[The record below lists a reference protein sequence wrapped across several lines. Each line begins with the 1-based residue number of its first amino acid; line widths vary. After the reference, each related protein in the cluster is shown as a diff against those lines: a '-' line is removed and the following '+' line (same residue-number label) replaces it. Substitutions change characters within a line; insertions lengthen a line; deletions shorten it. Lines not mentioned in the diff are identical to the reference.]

1 VIARALRWRALPSET
16 PHRPIWTDRWAVA
29 LALAAVALDVAL
41 ALVLWQR
48 YDLLPELIAIHYN
61 AFGEVDLIGGKS
73 EIFKLPLI
81 GAVVWASN
89 SAFAV
94 VASPQDRVLARLALG
109 AGVLV
114 QALFCIAAWQIVT

>member
-1 VIARALRWRALPSET
+1 MIGRALAQRSRLLGSSR
-16 PHRPIWTDRWAVA
+16 RPIWTDRWAVV
-29 LALAAVALDVAL
+29 LVLAAVALDAAL

-48 YDLLPELIAIHYN
+48 FELLPELIAIHYN

-89 SAFAV
+89 AALAV
-94 VASPQDRVLARLALG
+94 VTSPHDRVLARLALG
-109 AGVLV
+109 AAVLV
-114 QALFCIAAWQIVT
+114 QLLFWIAAWRIVT